1 MNGPSE
7 RPEADTA
14 DDAVSVAAN
23 EQAAEEG
30 GESAED
36 DCRDAGGSAKQDAR
50 ADDCRDAGGRAKQDA
65 RADKDPESVEAAL
78 QAKADENWQK
88 YLRAAAELENVR
100 KRAARDVENAHKFA
114 LERLAVEL
122 LAVRDS
128 LEMGLAAGD
137 DADVESLRQG
147 KEATLKQL
155 VTIMERFG
163 VEELDPQGEPFD
175 PALHEAMTM
184 QASADLEPGSVL
196 TVIQKGYVLNGRLLR
211 PARVVVAAEVE
222 DGAGEG

>member
-14 DDAVSVAAN
+14 DDAVSAAAN

-30 GESAED
+30 DESATD
-36 DCRDAGGSAKQDAR
+36 S
-50 ADDCRDAGGRAKQDA
+50 
-65 RADKDPESVEAAL
+65 DPDSVQAEL

-128 LEMGLAAGD
+128 LEMGLAAGE
-137 DADVESLRQG
+137 DADIESLRQG

-155 VTIMERFG
+155 VAIMERFG

-175 PALHEAMTM
+175 PGLHEAMTM

-196 TVIQKGYVLNGRLLR
+196 TVIQKGYALNGRLLR
-211 PARVVVAAEVE
+211 PARVVVVDEVK
-222 DGAGEG
+222 DGAGDD

>member
-1 MNGPSE
+1 MNEPSE
-7 RPEADTA
+7 RPEADDA
-14 DDAVSVAAN
+14 DDAVSAAAN
-23 EQAAEEG
+23 EQVAEEG
-30 GESAED
+30 DESA
-36 DCRDAGGSAKQDAR
+36 AKM
-50 ADDCRDAGGRAKQDA
+50 
-65 RADKDPESVEAAL
+65 DPESGEATL

-88 YLRAAAELENVR
+88 YVRAAAELENVR

-175 PALHEAMTM
+175 PGLHEAMTM
-184 QASADLEPGSVL
+184 QPSADLEPGSVV
-196 TVIQKGYVLNGRLLR
+196 TVVQKGYALNGRLLR

-222 DGAGEG
+222 DGTGEG